1 MSSLW
6 SKIGMENLDEN
17 QILEK
22 EKEYKPSKVIRF
34 QSSKKVHYLIEVGTK
49 FVFFT
54 LGVSI
59 TILLYQKCLFNPQCN
74 TVVTTYFALLGLLFF
89 GAAGLF
95 PVEKLIGN
103 IKLT

>member
-1 MSSLW
+1 M
-6 SKIGMENLDEN
+6 GNLDEN
-17 QILEK
+17 QVKGK
-22 EKEYKPSKVIRF
+22 EKEYKPYKVIRF
-34 QSSKKVHYLIEVGTK
+34 QTSKKVHYLIEAGTK
-49 FVFFT
+49 LVFLS
-54 LGVSI
+54 LGVYI

-74 TVVTTYFALLGLLFF
+74 TVVTTYFALLGLLSF